1 MVSSF
6 RPRTRSSIATP
17 VSPLLDSFA
26 RSSKRT
32 IPEMEE
38 DVKPVQKD
46 IKPAKGQRSSKKRRK
61 GHYAD
66 LGANPLTDRIKEGLD
81 VLFVGENPGIRT
93 AETQMHCALPPKPL
107 QRRKEADPLLSDASP
122 HNHFWKCLAAA
133 GVTPSVLPYTDG
145 HLLPDTYNAGITN
158 LTSELSKTEFDA
170 GAPVVLGKV
179 ARYRPKIVVFV
190 GMKVCEVVL
199 RYLHSLASTISP
211 LPATS
216 ASRIDKLQPSPQK
229 AKAPKAPKAQIGLQS
244 FSLEHSGPSKAG
256 EPSQTLFYCLPSTSG
271 RVAAYPLPMKL
282 QLYATFGQLLAKL
295 RTTPPTPL
303 SLPNDLVAYP
313 AERFLLSPEAMA
325 AEESV
330 KVNAVAMAMA
340 MAVSVK
346 EEATS
351 KEDTV
356 ELDEIIK
363 VDVEIKE
370 ETIQG

>member
-93 AETQMHCALPPKPL
+93 AETQMHY
-107 QRRKEADPLLSDASP
+107 ASP

-158 LTSELSKTEFDA
+158 LVARPTIETSELSKTEFDA

-199 RYLHSLASTISP
+199 RYLHSIASTISP

-346 EEATS
+346 EEATP